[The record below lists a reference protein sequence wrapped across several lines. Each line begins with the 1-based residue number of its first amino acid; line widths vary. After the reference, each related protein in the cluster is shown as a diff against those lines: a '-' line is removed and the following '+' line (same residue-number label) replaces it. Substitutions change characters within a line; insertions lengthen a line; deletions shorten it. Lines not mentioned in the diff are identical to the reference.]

1 MENTLQ
7 YKGYFTN
14 IAFSVE
20 DKVLHGKIEG
30 IDDLVTFESDSILD
44 IEEEFHNAVDDYLDF
59 CKEVGK
65 EPTKAYKGSFNV
77 RIDPQLHKKIALEAA
92 KKGISLNQA
101 VEKAIEQYLYDGD
114 GYSRVASSERKISDI
129 MKEDWVSGDAW
140 QYNQANANYKYASI
154 SSYGN

>member
-1 MENTLQ
+1 M
-7 YKGYFTN
+7 
-14 IAFSVE
+14 
-20 DKVLHGKIEG
+20 
-30 IDDLVTFESDSILD
+30 D

-59 CKEVGK
+59 CKELGK

-114 GYSRVASSERKISDI
+114 GYSRVASSERKISDNMI
-129 MKEDWVSGDAW
+129 EYWVSGDAW
-140 QYNQANANYKYASI
+140 QYNQANANCKYASI